1 LRASARD
8 VTFAEQFLLDSG
20 QHRPEGITELAPHEI
35 PCLCEDSGM
44 IDINERATN
53 PFREP
58 DHVICWNWDRHHR
71 FSLPLALK
79 KHALPN
85 R

>member
-1 LRASARD
+1 
-8 VTFAEQFLLDSG
+8 
-20 QHRPEGITELAPHEI
+20 
-35 PCLCEDSGM
+35 M
-44 IDINERATN
+44 IDINERSTN

-58 DHVICWNWDRHHR
+58 DHVICWNWNWNWNCHHR

-79 KHALPN
+79 KRALPN